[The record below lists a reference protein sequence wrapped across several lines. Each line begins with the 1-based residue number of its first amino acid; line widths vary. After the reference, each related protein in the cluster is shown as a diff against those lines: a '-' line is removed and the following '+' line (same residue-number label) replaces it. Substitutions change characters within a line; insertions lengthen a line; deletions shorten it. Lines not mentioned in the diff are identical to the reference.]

1 MQALC
6 VEEAVYL
13 IDVDSRITHQRV
25 VLAGGRGATI
35 PQSFQNRWIF
45 GNFHASLENFW
56 TFAAGKDEGCEFYQ
70 KFFEPA
76 PPFTLQVPE
85 RLFTHLPKRFL

>member
-1 MQALC
+1 M
-6 VEEAVYL
+6 V
-13 IDVDSRITHQRV
+13 
-25 VLAGGRGATI
+25 

-56 TFAAGKDEGCEFYQ
+56 TFAAGKDEGCKFYQ
-70 KFFEPA
+70 KIFEPA

-85 RLFTHLPKRFL
+85 RLFTILPKRFLCNVTELPCRPQSNGIT